1 MLSFHSDCL
10 QMVAETGDKIIPKDA
25 DLEEAFVLADED
37 LNGSVR
43 VFNAFGGS
51 TLHSSST

>member
-1 MLSFHSDCL
+1 
-10 QMVAETGDKIIPKDA
+10 MVAETGDKIIPKDA